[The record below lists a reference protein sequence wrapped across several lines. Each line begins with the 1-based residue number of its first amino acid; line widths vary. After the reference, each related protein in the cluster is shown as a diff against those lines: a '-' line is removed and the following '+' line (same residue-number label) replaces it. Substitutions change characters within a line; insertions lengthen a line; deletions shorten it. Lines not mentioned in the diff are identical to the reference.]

1 MKKLLFV
8 MLAAFVCVSCSKDE
22 SDLVPND
29 GQYIARSGDM
39 VVCMQLKG
47 GRCPYFAPY
56 IKGRIFHS
64 WTNVTTSGSY
74 PAYTYSIKDF
84 TVQAR
89 YSSLDAFTATLS
101 GVLHTEESDALNTG
115 QSLYIGVPAS
125 MQFNLDNSVLD
136 ANGDG
141 VLDSQQ

>member
-8 MLAAFVCVSCSKDE
+8 MLAAFIFVSCSKDE
-22 SDLVPND
+22 NDLAPND

-47 GRCPYFAPY
+47 GRCSYFAPY

-74 PAYTYSIKDF
+74 PAYIYSIKGF

-89 YSSLDAFTATLS
+89 YSGLDALRPRFPVFSILRKATR
-101 GVLHTEESDALNTG
+101 
-115 QSLYIGVPAS
+115 
-125 MQFNLDNSVLD
+125 
-136 ANGDG
+136 
-141 VLDSQQ
+141 

>member
-47 GRCPYFAPY
+47 GRCSYFAPY
-56 IKGRIFHS
+56 KGPYF
-64 WTNVTTSGSY
+64 
-74 PAYTYSIKDF
+74 P
-84 TVQAR
+84 
-89 YSSLDAFTATLS
+89 
-101 GVLHTEESDALNTG
+101 
-115 QSLYIGVPAS
+115 
-125 MQFNLDNSVLD
+125 
-136 ANGDG
+136 
-141 VLDSQQ
+141 